1 MSDRP
6 FLLLVSIHEHAFDH
20 FQHLRH
26 GIRGHV
32 FGGAAEMKAELIQY
46 GCEFELEVRAK
57 KLVILTQSLQ
67 RISERWTGAQERVF
81 KLADHDACPVR
92 AARLAWLANSGGC
105 SMSTRRAFSAFVMA
119 AILLAAS
126 RPSQA
131 QNPALK
137 ERFEKQVQEY
147 EAGDRKNPPPPDAI
161 LFVGD
166 SQFFRWK
173 TIHEDLAG
181 YTLINRGIDSFQLP
195 DLIHF
200 ADRLV
205 FPYRPRLIVLHVG
218 GNDLHNGRTPGQL
231 LADFQSFVAI
241 VRARLPDV
249 RIVYSSITPGPGR
262 WDEAPQRVVANR
274 AIQAYIATQKNL
286 DFVDLWGAMLTPDGR
301 PREDLW
307 VEDRVHPNHAGYL
320 IRANLTKPL
329 LGSPR

>member
-1 MSDRP
+1 M
-6 FLLLVSIHEHAFDH
+6 F
-20 FQHLRH
+20 
-26 GIRGHV
+26 
-32 FGGAAEMKAELIQY
+32 
-46 GCEFELEVRAK
+46 
-57 KLVILTQSLQ
+57 
-67 RISERWTGAQERVF
+67 
-81 KLADHDACPVR
+81 
-92 AARLAWLANSGGC
+92 
-105 SMSTRRAFSAFVMA
+105 TRRAFSTFVMA

-126 RPSQA
+126 SASQA
-131 QNPALK
+131 QNPALQ

-147 EAGDRKNPPPPDAI
+147 EAGDRNSPPPSGAI
-161 LFVGD
+161 LFAGD

-195 DLIHF
+195 DLIRF

-205 FPYRPRLIVLHVG
+205 FPYHPRLIVLHVG
-218 GNDLHNGRTPGQL
+218 GNDVHNGRTPGQL
-231 LADFQSFVAI
+231 LADFQSFVAM

-274 AIQAYIATQKNL
+274 AIQDYIATQKNL